1 MNSNEPLAYR
11 MRPKTLE
18 EYVGQ
23 EHVIGKGK
31 ILYRTIKADRLSS
44 IILFGPPGC
53 GKTSLARV
61 ISETTKYKFYK
72 INAVTSGVSD
82 IKKVVEE
89 TKNFMLNPTGKSI
102 LFIDEIHRFNK
113 LQQDAL
119 LPFVENGTVILIG
132 ATTENPYFEVN
143 KALISRSM
151 VIKLNPLTEEDI
163 YRVLK
168 NALERKDGLGEY
180 NIEIEDETLKKIA
193 TISNGDVRTA
203 LNGLEVA
210 TLTTPMRRRWLY
222 SSNRWSNQK

>member
-23 EHVIGKGK
+23 EHVIAKDK

-72 INAVTSGVSD
+72 INAVTSGVAD

-151 VIKLNPLTEEDI
+151 VIKLNPLTEDRI
-163 YRVLK
+163 YQVLK

-180 NIEIEDETLKKIA
+180 NIKIEDNTLMKIA
-193 TISNGDVRTA
+193 AISNGDVRTA

-210 TLTTPMRRRWLY
+210 TLTTPIRRRWLY
-222 SSNRWSNQK
+222 SSNR